1 MILLLVGGCAYHP
14 QRQEA
19 ELPPLRVEQVS
30 RPEPAVVAPVV
41 IEQRPEETVSLTAM
55 DADLRVLL
63 PALAEAAG
71 VSLIVPRDLRGTVSL
86 HLEDVPA
93 MEALERVLAAA
104 DLSLI
109 EPLAPPWPRARFY
122 VVPVNVNE
130 ADAATIMARFD
141 VSAALARFIVRS
153 RVP

>member
-1 MILLLVGGCAYHP
+1 MP
-14 QRQEA
+14 
-19 ELPPLRVEQVS
+19 
-30 RPEPAVVAPVV
+30 PVV
-41 IEQRPEETVSLTAM
+41 IERQPEETVSLTAM

-71 VSLIVPRDLRGTVSL
+71 VSLIVPRDLRGAVSL
-86 HLEDVPA
+86 HLVDVPA

-109 EPLAPPWPRARFY
+109 EPLASPWSPARFY

-130 ADAATIMARFD
+130 ADAATIMARFG